1 MSLVKSSSKQG
12 ANRGLKRRKF
22 LVGAG
27 VAAGAGALARQ
38 LPLNVIEP
46 AQAADPVAD

>member
-1 MSLVKSSSKQG
+1 MSLVKSTRDS
-12 ANRGLKRRKF
+12 ALKRRRF

-27 VAAGAGALARQ
+27 VAAGAGALARH

-46 AQAADPVAD
+46 AQAD